1 MLGALGKR
9 LVAYVVLL
17 AVALLALKL
26 VAGVVIGLV
35 TTAVTML
42 MLVALGVGA
51 IWAYRRLS

>member
-26 VAGVVIGLV
+26 LAGVVIGLV